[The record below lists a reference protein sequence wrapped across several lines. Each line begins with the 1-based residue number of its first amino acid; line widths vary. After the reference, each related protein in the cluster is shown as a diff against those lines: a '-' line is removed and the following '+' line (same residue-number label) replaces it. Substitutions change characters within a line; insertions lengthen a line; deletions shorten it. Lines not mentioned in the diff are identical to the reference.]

1 MLWFSPKD
9 KIAKERFVAARAQSD
24 CAQHHMGV
32 WQSVQARLN
41 LYVPFA
47 FSTKRILRNN
57 CWVWLFSVLPADPV
71 PQESVYG
78 RREGCI
84 TGLAV
89 FHRDRANI
97 FRTSAGIKSAVIHDV
112 KMLPRHAM
120 WKPTALWLKRLNA
133 PSGGLPNMFVVYQPL
148 FWVLEC
154 WMDYTCDLCLQASPT
169 KQNLPH
175 LGRAITDQQEMKQAP
190 DPYWHFFV
198 HQFFPKHGL
207 SKRIKHVKT

>member
-41 LYVPFA
+41 LYVPFS

-133 PSGGLPNMFVVYQPL
+133 PSGLPNMFVVYQPFFGFL
-148 FWVLEC
+148 NVEWITPV
-154 WMDYTCDLCLQASPT
+154 TCAFRLHRPSRTC
-169 KQNLPH
+169 H
-175 LGRAITDQQEMKQAP
+175 ILGSKKVGTCIIELGSQ
-190 DPYWHFFV
+190 YL
-198 HQFFPKHGL
+198 L
-207 SKRIKHVKT
+207 S